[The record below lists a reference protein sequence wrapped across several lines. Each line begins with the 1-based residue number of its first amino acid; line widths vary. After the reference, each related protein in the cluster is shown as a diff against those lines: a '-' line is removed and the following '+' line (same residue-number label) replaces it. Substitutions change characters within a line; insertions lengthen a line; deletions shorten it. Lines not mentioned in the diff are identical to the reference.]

1 MRASDL
7 TTGEKYQEGKLAL
20 LTPLQMGDA
29 DRAAE
34 ASGVDGFAL
43 MEAAGSAVAV
53 AVGARWPMRPVTV
66 LCGPGKNGGDGF
78 VAARHLAAAGWP
90 VKLALLGSRDK
101 LGGEAARAASLWK
114 GPLAPFSSESLE
126 DAGIVIDA
134 VFGAGLSR
142 PLEGK
147 ALAIVEA
154 LKMRGIPTCAVDV
167 PSGLD
172 GASGMILGAA
182 APADL
187 TVTFFRKKPGHLLYP
202 GRGLCGDTLVAD
214 IGTPASALEAIAPN
228 TWENGP
234 DLWLNGYPWPQPE
247 SYKYK
252 RGEVLIL
259 GGEAITGASRMT
271 AEAASRAGA
280 GMVTLAAPAKVWN
293 VYATSLIN
301 AIVCS
306 FDGLRDFEVLLADK
320 RRNVI
325 AIGPG
330 AGVGSSTR
338 QFVFAALA
346 TRRAVVLDADA
357 LTSFAEAPEDLF
369 QAIAG
374 PCVLT
379 PHAGEFKRL
388 FHFEGD
394 KLQRTRSAA
403 RQSNAVVV
411 LKGPDTVIAAPD
423 GRAIINSNAP
433 AQLAT
438 GGSGDV
444 LTGFIAALLAQEM
457 PPFQAAAAAVWLHGA
472 AATEYGLGL
481 VAEDLPKVL
490 PRVLQKL
497 KLLSSGECRLAP
509 PHRQTESVSLPA
521 AKGLSP
527 EGRDHEGDG
536 FERAKNSPHMDRPA

>member
-1 MRASDL
+1 MTADQTL
-7 TTGEKYQEGKLAL
+7 QEGKLAL

-34 ASGVDGFAL
+34 ASGIDGFGL

-66 LCGPGKNGGDGF
+66 LCGPGNNGGDGF

-90 VKLALLGSRDK
+90 VTLALLGSCDK
-101 LGGEAARAASLWK
+101 LSGEAAHAASLWNA
-114 GPLAPFSSESLE
+114 PLARFSPESL
-126 DAGIVIDA
+126 DGAGIVIDA
-134 VFGAGLSR
+134 IFGAGLSR
-142 PLEGK
+142 PLDGN
-147 ALAIVEA
+147 ALAMVES
-154 LKMRGIPTCAVDV
+154 LKDRRIPICAVDI

-202 GRGLCGDTLVAD
+202 GRGLCGDILVAD
-214 IGTPASALEAIAPN
+214 IGVPTTVLKDIGPD

-234 DLWLNGYPWPQPE
+234 DLWLAGYPWPQPE
-247 SYKYK
+247 GYKYK

-271 AEAASRAGA
+271 AMAAARAGA
-280 GMVTLAAPAKVWN
+280 GMVTLAAPAKVWSI
-293 VYATSLIN
+293 YAASLIS
-301 AIVCS
+301 AIVVG
-306 FDGLRDFEVLLADK
+306 FDGLRDFEALLADV

-338 QFVFAALA
+338 QFVLAALA
-346 TRRAVVLDADA
+346 TRRAAVIDADA
-357 LTSFAEAPEDLF
+357 LTSFAEAPQNLF
-369 QAIAG
+369 QAIVG

-379 PHAGEFKRL
+379 PHAGEFMRL
-388 FHFEGD
+388 FHFKGD

-444 LTGFIAALLAQEM
+444 LTGFVAALLAQGM
-457 PPFQAAAAAVWLHGA
+457 PPFEAAAAAVWLHGA
-472 AATEYGLGL
+472 AAMEYGLGL
-481 VAEDLPKVL
+481 VAEDLPNAL
-490 PRVLQKL
+490 PSVLQKL
-497 KLLSSGECRLAP
+497 SCC
-509 PHRQTESVSLPA
+509 
-521 AKGLSP
+521 
-527 EGRDHEGDG
+527 
-536 FERAKNSPHMDRPA
+536 

>member
-1 MRASDL
+1 
-7 TTGEKYQEGKLAL
+7 
-20 LTPLQMGDA
+20 MGDA

-34 ASGVDGFAL
+34 ADGVDAFGM

-53 AVGARWPMRPVTV
+53 AAGARWSMRPVTV
-66 LCGPGKNGGDGF
+66 LCGPGNNGGDGF

-90 VKLALLGSRDK
+90 VKLALLGSLEK
-101 LGGEAARAASLWK
+101 LTGEAAHAASLWTN
-114 GPLAPFSSESLE
+114 PLVPFSPESLE
-126 DAGIVIDA
+126 GAGIVIDA
-134 VFGAGLSR
+134 MFGAGLSR
-142 PLEGK
+142 PLDGQ
-147 ALAIVEA
+147 ALALVEA
-154 LKMRGIPTCAVDV
+154 LKASRIPTCAVDV

-187 TVTFFRKKPGHLLYP
+187 AVTFFRKKPGHLLYP
-202 GRGLCGDTLVAD
+202 GRGLCGDVLVAD
-214 IGTPASALEAIAPN
+214 IGTPANVLDGIAPN
-228 TWENGP
+228 CWENGP
-234 DLWLNGYPWPQPE
+234 ELWLAGYPWPQPE

-280 GMVTLAAPAKVWN
+280 GMVTLAAPAKVWSI
-293 VYATSLIN
+293 YATSLIN
-301 AIVCS
+301 TIVRS
-306 FDGLRDFEVLLADK
+306 FDGLGDFEVLLSDK

-330 AGVGSSTR
+330 AGVGAATR
-338 QFVFAALA
+338 QFVLAALA
-346 TRRAVVLDADA
+346 TERATVLDADA
-357 LTSFAEAPEDLF
+357 LTSFAEAPQDLF
-369 QAIAG
+369 QAIVG

-379 PHAGEFKRL
+379 PHAGEFTRL

-394 KLQRTRSAA
+394 KLERARSAA

-411 LKGPDTVIAAPD
+411 FKGPDTVIAAPD

-444 LTGFIAALLAQEM
+444 LTGFVAALIAQGM
-457 PPFQAAAAAVWLHGA
+457 QPFEAAAAAVWLHGA
-472 AATEYGLGL
+472 AAAEYGLGL
-481 VAEDLPKVL
+481 VAEDLPNVL

-497 KLLSSGECRLAP
+497 RS
-509 PHRQTESVSLPA
+509 
-521 AKGLSP
+521 
-527 EGRDHEGDG
+527 
-536 FERAKNSPHMDRPA
+536 RPDV

>member
-1 MRASDL
+1 VCEVTKDL
-7 TTGEKYQEGKLAL
+7 TGQEGKLAL

-29 DRAAE
+29 DRATK
-34 ASGVDGFAL
+34 ASGIDGFGL
-43 MEAAGSAVAV
+43 MEAAGGAVAV
-53 AVGARWPMRPVTV
+53 AAGVRWLMRPVTV
-66 LCGPGKNGGDGF
+66 LCGPGNNGGDGF
-78 VAARHLAAAGWP
+78 VAARHLADAGWP

-101 LGGEAARAASLWK
+101 LSGEAAHAASLWK
-114 GPLAPFSSESLE
+114 GPIAAFSSECLE
-126 DAGIVIDA
+126 GAGIVIDA
-134 VFGAGLSR
+134 IFGAGLSR
-142 PLEGK
+142 PLDGK
-147 ALAIVEA
+147 ALAMVEA
-154 LKMRGIPTCAVDV
+154 LKIRRIPVCAVDV

-172 GASGMILGAA
+172 GASGVILGAA
-182 APADL
+182 APAEL

-202 GRGLCGDTLVAD
+202 GRGLCGDVVLAD
-214 IGTPASALEAIAPN
+214 IGTPISALDEIAPN

-234 DLWLNGYPWPQPE
+234 DLWLGGYPWPQPE

-271 AEAASRAGA
+271 AMAASRAGA
-280 GMVTLAAPAKVWN
+280 GMVTLAAPSRVWSI
-293 VYATSLIN
+293 YATSLID
-301 AIVCS
+301 AIVDS
-306 FDGLRDFEVLLADK
+306 FDGLEEFEVLLADR

-330 AGVGSSTR
+330 AGVGASTR
-338 QFVFAALA
+338 QFVLAALA
-346 TRRAVVLDADA
+346 TRRAAVLDADA

-369 QAIAG
+369 RAIAG

-394 KLQRTRSAA
+394 KLQRTRNAA
-403 RQSNAVVV
+403 KQSNAVVV

-423 GRAIINSNAP
+423 GRAIVNSNAP

-438 GGSGDV
+438 GGTGDV
-444 LTGFIAALLAQEM
+444 LTGFVAALLAQGM
-457 PPFQAAAAAVWLHGA
+457 APFEAAAAAVWLHGA

-481 VAEDLPKVL
+481 IAQDLPNAL

-497 KLLSSGECRLAP
+497 KHISDS
-509 PHRQTESVSLPA
+509 
-521 AKGLSP
+521 
-527 EGRDHEGDG
+527 
-536 FERAKNSPHMDRPA
+536 

>member
-1 MRASDL
+1 VETNEH
-7 TTGEKYQEGKLAL
+7 TTGHGYQEGKLAL

-29 DRAAE
+29 DRAAKVQ
-34 ASGVDGFAL
+34 GVGGVGL

-66 LCGPGKNGGDGF
+66 LCGPGNNGGDGF

-101 LGGEAARAASLWK
+101 LKGEAAQAASLWT
-114 GPLAPFSSESLE
+114 GSVAPFSTQCL
-126 DAGIVIDA
+126 DGAGLVIDA
-134 VFGAGLSR
+134 IFGAGLSR
-142 PLEGK
+142 PLDGE
-147 ALAIVEA
+147 ALAMVQA
-154 LKMRGIPTCAVDV
+154 LKSRRIPVCAIDV

-172 GASGMILGAA
+172 GGSGMSLGAA
-182 APADL
+182 APAEL

-202 GRGLCGDTLVAD
+202 GRGLCGDVLVAD
-214 IGTPASALEAIAPN
+214 IGIPADVLDKIAP
-228 TWENGP
+228 TSWENGP
-234 DLWLNGYPWPQPE
+234 GLWQAGYPWPQPE
-247 SYKYK
+247 GYKYK

-280 GMVTLAAPAKVWN
+280 GMVTLAAPARVWSI
-293 VYATSLIN
+293 YATSLVN
-301 AIVCS
+301 AIVRS
-306 FDGLRDFEVLLADK
+306 FDGLKDFEALLADK
-320 RRNVI
+320 RRNVV

-330 AGVGSSTR
+330 AGVGEATR
-338 QFVFAALA
+338 QFVLAALA

-357 LTSFAEAPEDLF
+357 LTSFAEAPQDLF
-369 QAIAG
+369 EAIVG

-379 PHAGEFKRL
+379 PHAGEFMRL
-388 FHFEGD
+388 FHFDGD
-394 KLQRTRSAA
+394 KLHQTRSAA
-403 RQSNAVVV
+403 RQSGAVVV

-444 LTGFIAALLAQEM
+444 LTGFVAALLAQGM
-457 PPFQAAAAAVWLHGA
+457 PPFEAAAAAVWLHGA
-472 AATEYGLGL
+472 AATEFGLGL
-481 VAEDLPKVL
+481 VAEDLPDAL

-497 KLLSSGECRLAP
+497 KACLSS
-509 PHRQTESVSLPA
+509 
-521 AKGLSP
+521 
-527 EGRDHEGDG
+527 
-536 FERAKNSPHMDRPA
+536 